1 MYRGKTVGVV
11 VPAYNEQGL
20 VGEVIDTMPAFVDR
34 VYAVDDRSS
43 DGTWEEILAYAD
55 RANREWR
62 AGEPIADGGIA
73 FDRRVVPVRHETNSG
88 VGAAIQTGYAR
99 AAEDGLDVVAVMNGD
114 AQMDPDYLDRIIDPV
129 VNGITGY
136 AKANRLVYR
145 DYRDGMSGFRFFGN
159 SVLSLL
165 TKVASGYWKI
175 TDPQNGYTAVSG
187 DVLSELD
194 LDQLYDDYG
203 FLNSLLVHLNAR
215 GVRVADVAV
224 PAVYGDESSTIRYSK
239 FIPRLSALLLRCF
252 LWRLKTKY
260 VVFDFHPLVLFYLLG
275 VVGLLGG
282 LGGTAA
288 VGVGASAATAAGGG
302 VLAALLSFL
311 SLLVGGTALATG
323 MLLDMH
329 ESRGLELL
337 RYDRTAENG
346 SLTPMAG
353 VASADRRDHFE

>member
-34 VYAVDDRSS
+34 VYAVEDRST
-43 DGTWEEILAYAD
+43 DGTWEEILAHAD
-55 RANREWR
+55 RANREWH
-62 AGEPIADGGIA
+62 AGEPIADGGAA
-73 FDRRVVPVRHETNSG
+73 FDRRVIPIRHEENSG

-114 AQMDPDYLDRIIDPV
+114 AQMDPDYLDTIIDPV
-129 VNGITGY
+129 ANGVTGY

-187 DVLSELD
+187 DVLAELD
-194 LDQLYDDYG
+194 LDELYDDYG
-203 FLNSLLVHLNAR
+203 FLNSMLVHLNAR
-215 GVRVADVAV
+215 GIRVADVAV

-282 LGGTAA
+282 LGGTVAA
-288 VGVGASAATAAGGG
+288 VGVGAGATTAGG
-302 VLAALLSFL
+302 VVAALLSFL

-329 ESRGLELL
+329 ESSGLELL
-337 RYDRTAENG
+337 RYDRTAEAD

-353 VASADRRDHFE
+353 VASANRHDPFE